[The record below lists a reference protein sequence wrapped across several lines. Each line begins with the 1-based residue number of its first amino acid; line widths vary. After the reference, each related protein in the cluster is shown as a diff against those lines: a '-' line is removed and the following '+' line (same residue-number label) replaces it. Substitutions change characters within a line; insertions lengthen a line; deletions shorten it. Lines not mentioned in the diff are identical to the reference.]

1 MHPVVCVPD
10 VSSSL
15 VQKLL
20 KQLAHK
26 LQKDYEQAKA
36 DLRRLVGPAGTAG
49 NPTFFPPKLACV
61 QSCVFFL
68 SRYLI
73 WPLTWGRGTLHLLTV
88 LLPT

>member
-10 VSSSL
+10 GSSSL

-20 KQLAHK
+20 KQLAQK

-49 NPTFFPPKLACV
+49 GPTFLPPSMLACV
-61 QSCVFFL
+61 QSCVY
-68 SRYLI
+68 SSAAA
-73 WPLTWGRGTLHLLTV
+73 T
-88 LLPT
+88 